1 MKAWWQSLPQSPTDA
16 KPSPAG
22 MSDME
27 DDAPLL
33 LPGDTST
40 PTSSSTPSFS
50 PSSAPAPAPAGAP
63 SSAATS
69 PGVPVTILSGFLGAG
84 KTTLLNYILTAPHGK
99 RIAVIENEFGEQVGV
114 ERLVAKNGRDGQVFD
129 GFYELSNGCICC
141 SVRDDLVNTLER
153 LLEVRDRFDYV
164 LVETT
169 GMADPGKVASIFWV
183 DAELEGRIFLDGI
196 VTLVDAPRLAFL
208 LAHPDSQREAF
219 AQLAYADR
227 VLLNKSDLVPD
238 DAQRRAVEQ
247 QVAAINGIAS
257 LSWTHRAQIDLDSVL
272 DIRAFTSDRAAAV
285 EQQVHQLIQ
294 EDEDMDECSQCSGPE
309 PHVHPHKDESVHTG
323 GMQTTCVTI
332 RRGPLSQE
340 KLERFLGELLWER
353 ASAEGGSAQRQLLF
367 RIKGVLSVAN
377 ESKKFILQAVHELFE
392 VYESD
397 EEWTAGASRV
407 SRIVFIG
414 LHLEKQRLREQL
426 EACVDA
432 ER

>member
-1 MKAWWQSLPQSPTDA
+1 
-16 KPSPAG
+16 
-22 MSDME
+22 ME

-33 LPGDTST
+33 LPAAPDDV
-40 PTSSSTPSFS
+40 
-50 PSSAPAPAPAGAP
+50 PAPASALAPPPPPPSLPTGRAPA
-63 SSAATS
+63 SSAAS
-69 PGVPVTILSGFLGAG
+69 RGVPVTILSGFLGAG
-84 KTTLLNYILTAPHGK
+84 KTTLLNYILTARHGR

-114 ERLVAKNGRDGQVFD
+114 ERLVARNGRDGQVFD

-141 SVRDDLVNTLER
+141 SVRDDLINTLER

-227 VLLNKSDLVPD
+227 VLLNKCDLLPD
-238 DAQRRAVEQ
+238 AAQRRAVEQ

-257 LSWTHRAQIDLDSVL
+257 LSWTHRAQVDLDSVL

-294 EDEDMDECSQCSGPE
+294 EDEGMDECGQCDGPE
-309 PHVHPHKDESVHTG
+309 PHAHPHKPESVHTG

-353 ASAEGGSAQRQLLF
+353 ASAEDDSSAQRQLLF
-367 RIKGVLSVAN
+367 RIKGVLSVAG
-377 ESKKFILQAVHELFE
+377 EPKKFILQAVHELFE

-426 EACVDA
+426 EACVHA